1 MLSVTGIWLYMLATT
16 FLTGYGIL
24 QALTR
29 YVPYRV
35 RHKDTYL
42 LCGLAAVTVYAQL
55 FSLVWRVGLL
65 ANLLLTAICL
75 LILWVKR
82 RSLALLLRETLRDRR
97 GKAAGIFALF
107 LLFAY
112 GTSRGIL
119 HYDTALY
126 HAQSIRWLEEYGMVR
141 GLGNLHCRL
150 AYNSSSFALS
160 ALYSMAFLGGQS
172 FHCAAGWLAFVL
184 AKVCAEITG
193 HLRAGRLWP
202 SDFAR
207 VMGIYYLVN
216 IFDEMISPASDY
228 FMVLLAF

>member
-82 RSLALLLRETLRDRR
+82 RSLALLLRETLCDRR
-97 GKAAGIFALF
+97 GKAAGLFALF

-141 GLGNLHCRL
+141 GLGNLH
-150 AYNSSSFALS
+150 
-160 ALYSMAFLGGQS
+160 
-172 FHCAAGWLAFVL
+172 
-184 AKVCAEITG
+184 
-193 HLRAGRLWP
+193 
-202 SDFAR
+202 
-207 VMGIYYLVN
+207 
-216 IFDEMISPASDY
+216 
-228 FMVLLAF
+228 

>member
-75 LILWVKR
+75 IILWFER

-112 GTSRGIL
+112 GTSRGSCTMTRLCIMPRVSAGWKSTVWSGGWGIC
-119 HYDTALY
+119 TAGWRITVLPSRCQPCT
-126 HAQSIRWLEEYGMVR
+126 AWPFWADSLFTV
-141 GLGNLHCRL
+141 LP
-150 AYNSSSFALS
+150 
-160 ALYSMAFLGGQS
+160 
-172 FHCAAGWLAFVL
+172 AGWLLCWPKSVRRSRGICGL
-184 AKVCAEITG
+184 AGFGLPTLPG
-193 HLRAGRLWP
+193 
-202 SDFAR
+202 
-207 VMGIYYLVN
+207 
-216 IFDEMISPASDY
+216 
-228 FMVLLAF
+228 